1 VTTSAS
7 IMPYVMPYYKAIRAS
22 PKANAPGIA
31 SLGPR

>member
-1 VTTSAS
+1 
-7 IMPYVMPYYKAIRAS
+7 VMPSYKAIRAS